1 MLMSRLWL
9 RAALAASFIL
19 LSAPALL
26 ADTVKQMNLAEMVQ
40 RADKIYRATV
50 ISATPGTVE
59 AGGSQLPTITYRLQV
74 EEVFRGDIP
83 TVKGVK
89 IAEIRTLGKT
99 SPVQLGDL
107 RRLSALPKM
116 PQLAVGKTY
125 LVLTTRPSA
134 IGLSA
139 TVGLGQG
146 SFQIFGRGKAEAA
159 VNAVNNRGLFRDMA
173 PPASAGARQSLSAAA
188 SPQGGPVPYSE
199 LARQIRAQLGQ

>member
-1 MLMSRLWL
+1 MLTSRHWL
-9 RAALAASFIL
+9 RASLAASFVL

-40 RADKIYRATV
+40 RSDKIYRATV

-59 AGGSQLPTITYRLQV
+59 VGGSQLPIITYRLQV
-74 EEVFRGDIP
+74 DEVFRGNVP

-89 IAEIRTLGKT
+89 IAEIRTLGKMK
-99 SPVQLGDL
+99 PVQHGNA
-107 RRLSALPKM
+107 RLISALPKM
-116 PQLAVGKTY
+116 PELSVGKTY
-125 LVLTTRPSA
+125 LVMTTRPSA
-134 IGLSA
+134 IGLST

-146 SFQIFGRGKAEAA
+146 SFQIFGRGKSETA

-173 PPASAGARQSLSAAA
+173 PPPSAGARQSLSAAA
-188 SPQGGPVPYSE
+188 SPQGGSIPYSE

>member
-1 MLMSRLWL
+1 MPMSRRWL
-9 RAALAASFIL
+9 RALLAASFIL

-50 ISATPGTVE
+50 ISVTPGTVE
-59 AGGSQLPTITYRLQV
+59 VGGGQLPTITYRLQV

-83 TVKGVK
+83 TVKGMK

-99 SPVQLGDL
+99 KPVQQGNARL
-107 RRLSALPKM
+107 LSALPKM

-134 IGLSA
+134 IGLSS

-146 SFQIFGRGKAEAA
+146 SFQIFGRGKSETA
-159 VNAVNNRGLFRDMA
+159 VNAVNNRGLFRDMT
-173 PPASAGARQSLSAAA
+173 PPSAAGRQSLSGAA
-188 SPQGGPVPYSE
+188 SPQGGSIPYSE